1 MIKTMQT
8 STAHSLLLLL
18 TLAMCAATHAQTDT
32 GINRSFTEPFE
43 QSVAASGETGIVVE
57 AAIKE
62 GDRVR
67 VGDVLAKINH
77 TVLKAE
83 LEIAKAR
90 ANSTARLEAATS
102 GAELIKSQHDA
113 LQSLVAE
120 GHTNKYEVQQKQ
132 AEFVT
137 AYAELKAAEDELQLN
152 RLEVKRIEAQ
162 IDGRIIKSPINGFV
176 TEIHKQLGENLS
188 NNEPQY
194 ATIVRVD
201 KLKVRFYQAAAT
213 LRKLSVGQE
222 VDVLVG
228 RSRTRKRAV
237 LTFVSPIIDP
247 DSGLGRVDLMIEN
260 DDLSVQSG
268 VICFWAGDRL
278 NVSKSRSKSSAHKR

>member
-8 STAHSLLLLL
+8 FTAHSLLLLL

-278 NVSKSRSKSSAHKR
+278 NVSKSGSKSSAHKR